1 MYQAFGYAYGVN
13 FDEIK
18 EPLNSFRTFNKFFT
32 RELVDGARPISDE
45 LDINSVCS
53 PCDGKILSHG
63 VVDSTN
69 CTIDCVKGSNY
80 RLDEF
85 LFGY

>member
-32 RELVDGARPISDE
+32 RELVDSARPISD
-45 LDINSVCS
+45 
-53 PCDGKILSHG
+53 
-63 VVDSTN
+63 
-69 CTIDCVKGSNY
+69 
-80 RLDEF
+80 
-85 LFGY
+85 